1 MYEFRA
7 RRLRGQKILAEQ
19 KKAKEAARQAVP
31 AGVSPVLWAERLG
44 ILDMLKGAVQ
54 AGCSL
59 SCFRNADGSAAT
71 PEIARL
77 DELNVICGAH
87 G

>member
-19 KKAKEAARQAVP
+19 KKAKEAARRAVP
-31 AGVSPVLWAERLG
+31 DGVCPALWAERLG
-44 ILDMLKGAVQ
+44 ILDMLRGAVK

-59 SCFRNADGSAAT
+59 SCFRTTDGVAAT

-77 DELNVICGAH
+77 DELNLILGVRA
-87 G
+87 